1 MKPNYTNPINQ
12 KHFNSDNQFVF
23 NKNTCIP
30 SCVSHAQNTCNQK
43 VCSRRDDSSF
53 SKCTCSAGSS
63 EVSRC
68 NRIPRGRGLSSYSL
82 TAYPAGF
89 VKSRE
94 INLKSFLVLPKIN
107 SLSSLSVLF
116 TVPSWVCPH
125 VEVFQVAQI
134 TNVNRA

>member
-1 MKPNYTNPINQ
+1 MHRTRVTRK
-12 KHFNSDNQFVF
+12 S
-23 NKNTCIP
+23 
-30 SCVSHAQNTCNQK
+30 AQGEMTH
-43 VCSRRDDSSF
+43 R
-53 SKCTCSAGSS
+53 SANARAQPALQRFLVAIGYRAG
-63 EVSRC
+63 EAY
-68 NRIPRGRGLSSYSL
+68 LSYSF

-134 TNVNRA
+134 TNVNQA